1 MKEIDD
7 AIGMLKA
14 LMATVQGMDFY
25 LAPIVEKLEAYRNK
39 NRVVEVGSIDGTAT
53 RVS

>member
-1 MKEIDD
+1 MKDIDD

-25 LAPIVEKLEAYRNK
+25 LAPIVMKLESYKNK
-39 NRVVEVGSIDGTAT
+39 NKAVEVESIDGTAT